1 VFLATH
7 MPVLITIIH
16 EGETEEHRCEEGLL
30 ISELLEKMEIHP
42 STVLAVHEGV
52 IVPHDS
58 QLNGDLTLEL
68 IIVSSGG

>member
-1 VFLATH
+1 
-7 MPVLITIIH
+7 MPIIVTVLH
-16 EGETEEHRCEEGLL
+16 EGETEEYQCDEGML
-30 ISELLEKMEIHP
+30 ITELLEKIEIHP

-58 QLNGDLTLEL
+58 QLNGDLRLEL

>member
-1 VFLATH
+1 
-7 MPVLITIIH
+7 MPIIVTVLHEGKTEEYQCDEGMLIT
-16 EGETEEHRCEEGLL
+16 
-30 ISELLEKMEIHP
+30 ELLEKIEIHP

>member
-1 VFLATH
+1 
-7 MPVLITIIH
+7 MPMQITIVH
-16 EGETEEHRCEEGLL
+16 EGESETHECEEGIN
-30 ISELLEKMEIHP
+30 ISELLEKIGIQP

-58 QLNGDLTLEL
+58 QLNGDVELEL